1 MEGGSSWLD
10 FRFVTFSAPDE
21 TRKPDKTQVD
31 VVKMGANTAARLT
44 LEPGWKWSECIKPI
58 AGTDSCQVRHV
69 GVVQSG
75 RMHMIHDDGSEGEIG
90 PGEAYVIEPGHDAWV
105 VGDEPMVGFEFE
117 SPTAE
122 VFAKG
127 WAPRTLGCR
136 DVGSGPAVGQPAAR
150 GCRDAPHCLPHRRRR
165 RSGLGVLVRR
175 LAARAVRTA
184 GDPRADARCSE
195 LIYTL
200 VRLDKEFSV
209 SQPDERWEDAH
220 ARALVATFPA
230 AP

>member
-1 MEGGSSWLD
+1 VAGVQVGD
-10 FRFVTFSAPDE
+10 FESPDE
-21 TRKPDKTQVD
+21 SRRPDKTQVD

-75 RMHMIHDDGSEGEIG
+75 RMHVIHDDGTEGDIG

-105 VGDEPMVGFEFE
+105 VGDEAMVGFEFE

-127 WAPRTLGCR
+127 
-136 DVGSGPAVGQPAAR
+136 
-150 GCRDAPHCLPHRRRR
+150 
-165 RSGLGVLVRR
+165 
-175 LAARAVRTA
+175 
-184 GDPRADARCSE
+184 
-195 LIYTL
+195 
-200 VRLDKEFSV
+200 
-209 SQPDERWEDAH
+209 
-220 ARALVATFPA
+220 
-230 AP
+230 